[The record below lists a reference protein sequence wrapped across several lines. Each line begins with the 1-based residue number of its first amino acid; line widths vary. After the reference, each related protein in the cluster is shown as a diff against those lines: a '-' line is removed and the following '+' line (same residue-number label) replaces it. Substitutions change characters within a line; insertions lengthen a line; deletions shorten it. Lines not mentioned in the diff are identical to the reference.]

1 MLDSAVPRTAK
12 FALRNHFETGT
23 AAQCQGH
30 LIGSLLGSDGRLV
43 PADSQPNLAVGYAED
58 DLGVLPDYRSL
69 VLRDSNV
76 ATRELHQLAVQ
87 GLFAFAGQGPS
98 STAGVFVSPSASQ
111 SILITALALR
121 EMGARRVAVPNPTY
135 GKIPEILRLSGLSA
149 VAFSEGTVD
158 EVIEELS
165 GISQVDAVVLAMPNN
180 PTGWMLDQEPFL
192 RLSEYLARAGSV
204 LVADLAYRW
213 FSPVMS
219 AFSQYDTLARSGV
232 RHVIIEDTGKVL
244 PAGGF
249 KLSTIAS
256 CEGCQ
261 PALRRVCATLTRH
274 LPRHQLETFA
284 ALWAQRAIA
293 EYLTV
298 ATATV
303 RENRELAVS
312 RLANF
317 GWRPVTTPGI
327 STQMFEIPNADDSL
341 FISLR
346 AKGVYVLPS
355 VFFYWDQPRHVPAI
369 RITLL
374 HRRSVFNCL
383 LGDLERAVVE
393 LDRV

>member
-1 MLDSAVPRTAK
+1 M
-12 FALRNHFETGT
+12 
-23 AAQCQGH
+23 
-30 LIGSLLGSDGRLV
+30 
-43 PADSQPNLAVGYAED
+43 
-58 DLGVLPDYRSL
+58 PDYRSF
-69 VLRDSNV
+69 VLRDNPV
-76 ATRELHQLAVQ
+76 ATRELEQLAVQ
-87 GLFAFAGQGPS
+87 GFFAFAGQGPS

-111 SILITALALR
+111 SILVTALALR

-135 GKIPEILRLSGLSA
+135 GKIPEILRLTRLSA

-165 GISQVDAVVLAMPNN
+165 RIGQVDAVVLAMPNN
-180 PTGWMLDQEPFL
+180 PTGWMLDQEPFSL
-192 RLSEYLARAGSV
+192 LSEYLARVGSV

-213 FSPVMS
+213 FSPAMS

-232 RHVIIEDTGKVL
+232 RHVIIEDTGKIL

-249 KLSTIAS
+249 KLSTITS
-256 CEGCQ
+256 CERCQ
-261 PALRRVCATLTRH
+261 PALRRVSATLSRH
-274 LPRHQLETFA
+274 LPRQQLETFA
-284 ALWAQRAIA
+284 ALWSEPATA

-298 ATATV
+298 ARATV
-303 RENRELAVS
+303 CENRELAVS
-312 RLANF
+312 RLANS

-327 STQMFEIPNADDSL
+327 STQMFEVPNAEDSL

-355 VFFYWDQPRHVPAI
+355 GFFYWNRPRHSPAI

-374 HRRSVFNCL
+374 HRRSVFSCL
-383 LGDLERAVVE
+383 LRDLERAVVD